1 MFDKQKVVL
10 LLVIFILGFVSG
22 GCGGQEAQPKTVL
35 VGAIYPLSGADGSI
49 GEAAKQAIELAAEIV
64 NQEYDLDLPLA
75 RSAGLPRLG
84 GARIKVVFA
93 DSGGDPDR
101 AAVEAQRLIDEGVV
115 ALIGSYHSKVTASAS
130 QVAEA
135 AGIPFVN
142 PESASPTLT
151 RRGYKW
157 FFRVGPD
164 SIIFVRAL
172 FDFLADVQESHGLPT
187 RDIAM
192 VYENS
197 LWGTGT
203 SQEGK
208 RQATQLGYNVV
219 ADIPYASDTNNVET
233 EVQILLETGHP
244 IVMQTSYTQDALLY
258 LQTYDEMGFQPTALL
273 ALGAGFY
280 APDFLQAAGANKE
293 NILCREVWA
302 LDLREKNPLIRQ
314 VDDLYFERYGHHFG
328 GVSARAFTSVLVLAD
343 AIDRAA
349 STDPQAIR
357 EALLDTDI
365 PVEQLI
371 MPWDGVRFDPDTGQ
385 NTLAKGIVVQMQDD
399 VYRTVWPWELA
410 SAPLVWP
417 IPAE

>member
-1 MFDKQKVVL
+1 MLNKQKVLSLLIVL
-10 LLVIFILGFVSG
+10 ILCFVSG
-22 GCGGQEAQPKTVL
+22 GCGGQDAQPKTVR
-35 VGAIYPLSGADGSI
+35 VGAIYPLTGSEGPT
-49 GEAAKQAIELAAEIV
+49 GEAIKQAIELAVEIV
-64 NQEYDLDLPLA
+64 NQEYDLDLPMA
-75 RSAGLPRLG
+75 RSAGLPGLG
-84 GARIKVVFA
+84 GTRIQVVFT

-101 AAVEAQRLIDEGVV
+101 AAAEAQRLIDEGAV
-115 ALIGSYHSKVTASAS
+115 ALLGCLHSSVTASAS

-135 AGIPFVN
+135 AGIPFAS
-142 PESASPTLT
+142 SASTSPTLT

-157 FFRVGPD
+157 FFLVTAD
-164 SIIFVRAL
+164 DTIFVRAL
-172 FDFLADVQESHGLPT
+172 FDFLADVQELHGLPT
-187 RDIAM
+187 QDVAL